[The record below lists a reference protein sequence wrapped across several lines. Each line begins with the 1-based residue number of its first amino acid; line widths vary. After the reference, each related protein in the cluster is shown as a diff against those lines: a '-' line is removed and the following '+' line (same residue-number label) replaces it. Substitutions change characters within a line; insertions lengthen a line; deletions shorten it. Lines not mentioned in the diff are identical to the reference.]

1 MKHISLKKEKIL
13 KNFKQIE
20 KTDLTS
26 AHMIAGKLIF
36 EKCFKAR
43 LHNKQ
48 YIDDFLY
55 ERGDIEIQDQAFI
68 KEKLNEIKTPLTK
81 KKIAHILSDI
91 VMSKKTSI
99 EKGMERKKEEALDK
113 YKKQR
118 EGLVFFW
125 FLKNCIFLVRKI
137 MSSKIINVKDELNN
151 DILNFNKSYYSQEKE
166 ENISIDLKLKAEK
179 RQSSG
184 SPQRKM
190 LGSEKFVNNMKE
202 IFDL

>member
-55 ERGDIEIQDQAFI
+55 ERGDIEIQDQI
-68 KEKLNEIKTPLTK
+68 
-81 KKIAHILSDI
+81 
-91 VMSKKTSI
+91 
-99 EKGMERKKEEALDK
+99 
-113 YKKQR
+113 
-118 EGLVFFW
+118 
-125 FLKNCIFLVRKI
+125 
-137 MSSKIINVKDELNN
+137 
-151 DILNFNKSYYSQEKE
+151 
-166 ENISIDLKLKAEK
+166 
-179 RQSSG
+179 
-184 SPQRKM
+184 
-190 LGSEKFVNNMKE
+190 
-202 IFDL
+202 